1 MFTRLLILFKIM
13 NLTKYK
19 WKCRILLLNTT
30 CYRDVDYKRS
40 KELYQEY
47 IKEFHKRHVKLMSN
61 RKKGLRFS
69 IKLIGYDG
77 TLKNE
82 FDTLVPKD
90 IFELIDSMPMS
101 NELKSGKIQPL
112 NLSLYSDYKP
122 ETTLK
127 GLGFK
132 DKEKAIYT
140 LNAIKGRDTKYQ
152 VNVVSTMLGRA
163 KKHPNRT
170 TDMEDA
176 IMVFEKWLL
185 DYKKSKD
192 NAN

>member
-1 MFTRLLILFKIM
+1 MD
-13 NLTKYK
+13 LTKYK

-30 CYRDVDYKRS
+30 CYRDVNYKRS

-61 RKKGLRFS
+61 RKKGLSFS
-69 IKLIGYDG
+69 IQLIGFDG
-77 TLKNE
+77 TLKKE

-101 NELKSGKIQPL
+101 NELKSGKIKPL

-170 TDMEDA
+170 ADMEDA

-185 DYKKSKD
+185 DYKKLKD
-192 NAN
+192 NVK

>member
-1 MFTRLLILFKIM
+1 MD
-13 NLTKYK
+13 LTKYK

-30 CYRDVDYKRS
+30 CYRDSNYKRS

-47 IKEFHKRHVKLMSN
+47 IKEFHKRHVKLISN
-61 RKKGLRFS
+61 RKKGLKFS

-77 TLKNE
+77 SLKKE

-122 ETTLK
+122 DTTLK

-132 DKEKAIYT
+132 NKHKAIHT
-140 LNAIKGRDTKYQ
+140 LDAIKGRDTKYQ

-163 KKHPNRT
+163 KKHPNKT
-170 TDMEDA
+170 SDMEDA
-176 IMVFEKWLL
+176 IMVFQKWLFN
-185 DYKKSKD
+185 YKKSKD
-192 NAN
+192 

>member
-1 MFTRLLILFKIM
+1 MD
-13 NLTKYK
+13 LTKFK

-40 KELYQEY
+40 KEIYQEY

-61 RKKGLRFS
+61 RKKELRFS

-77 TLKNE
+77 ILKHE

-90 IFELIDSMPMS
+90 IFNLIDSMPMS
-101 NELKSGKIQPL
+101 DELKSGKIQPL

-132 DKEKAIYT
+132 NKEKAIYT

-170 TDMEDA
+170 VNMEDA

>member
-1 MFTRLLILFKIM
+1 MKGTIIGIGVVTGLALKKMCKMKKLNDQKDKTEYKNEISWVVDLKRF
-13 NLTKYK
+13 K

-30 CYRDVDYKRS
+30 CYRDSNYKRS

-47 IKEFHKRHVKLMSN
+47 IKEFHKRHVKLISN
-61 RKKGLRFS
+61 RKKGFKFS

-77 TLKNE
+77 ILKKE

-132 DKEKAIYT
+132 AVSYT
-140 LNAIKGRDTKYQ
+140 HLTLPTICS
-152 VNVVSTMLGRA
+152 V
-163 KKHPNRT
+163 
-170 TDMEDA
+170 
-176 IMVFEKWLL
+176 
-185 DYKKSKD
+185 
-192 NAN
+192 

>member
-1 MFTRLLILFKIM
+1 MD
-13 NLTKYK
+13 LTKYK

-30 CYRDVDYKRS
+30 CYRDINYKRS
-40 KELYQEY
+40 KGLYQEY
-47 IKEFHKRHVKLMSN
+47 IKEFHKRHVKLISH
-61 RKKGLRFS
+61 RKKGLKFS

-77 TLKNE
+77 TLKKRFN
-82 FDTLVPKD
+82 TLEPKD
-90 IFELIDSMPMS
+90 IFDFIDSMPMS
-101 NELKSGKIQPL
+101 SALKSGKIQPL

-122 ETTLK
+122 ETTLR

-132 DKEKAIYT
+132 NKEKAIYT
-140 LNAIKGRDTKYQ
+140 LDAIKGRDTKYQ

-163 KKHPNRT
+163 KKHPNKT
-170 TDMEDA
+170 LDMEDA

-192 NAN
+192 IIN

>member
-1 MFTRLLILFKIM
+1 MD
-13 NLTKYK
+13 LTKYK

-30 CYRDVDYKRS
+30 CYRDSNYKRS

-61 RKKGLRFS
+61 RKKGLSFS

-77 TLKNE
+77 TLKKE
-82 FDTLVPKD
+82 FDTLVPED

-101 NELKSGKIQPL
+101 NKSKSNKIEPL

-132 DKEKAIYT
+132 NKEKAIYT
-140 LNAIKGRDTKYQ
+140 LGKVLYYFYNYYLY
-152 VNVVSTMLGRA
+152 N
-163 KKHPNRT
+163 KKC
-170 TDMEDA
+170 
-176 IMVFEKWLL
+176 
-185 DYKKSKD
+185 
-192 NAN
+192 

>member
-1 MFTRLLILFKIM
+1 MDLI
-13 NLTKYK
+13 KYK

-30 CYRDVDYKRS
+30 CYRDSNYKKS

-61 RKKGLRFS
+61 RKKGLKFS
-69 IKLIGYDG
+69 INLIGYDG
-77 TLKNE
+77 TLKRKFSDFE
-82 FDTLVPKD
+82 PKN
-90 IFELIDSMPMS
+90 IFETIDSMPMS
-101 NELKSGKIQPL
+101 SELRSGKIQPL

-132 DKEKAIYT
+132 DKEKALYT
-140 LNAIKGRDTKYQ
+140 LDAIKRRDTKYQ

-163 KKHPNRT
+163 KKHPNKT
-170 TDMEDA
+170 LDMEDA
-176 IMVFEKWLL
+176 IMVFEKWLF

-192 NAN
+192 ITN

>member
-1 MFTRLLILFKIM
+1 MD
-13 NLTKYK
+13 LTKYK

-30 CYRDVDYKRS
+30 CYRDSNYKRS
-40 KELYQEY
+40 KELYQEC

-101 NELKSGKIQPL
+101 NELKSSKIQPL
-112 NLSLYSDYKP
+112 NLSLY
-122 ETTLK
+122 
-127 GLGFK
+127 
-132 DKEKAIYT
+132 
-140 LNAIKGRDTKYQ
+140 
-152 VNVVSTMLGRA
+152 
-163 KKHPNRT
+163 
-170 TDMEDA
+170 
-176 IMVFEKWLL
+176 
-185 DYKKSKD
+185 
-192 NAN
+192 

>member
-1 MFTRLLILFKIM
+1 MEI
-13 NLTKYK
+13 
-19 WKCRILLLNTT
+19 RILLLNTT
-30 CYRDVDYKRS
+30 CYRDVNYRRS

-47 IKEFHKRHVKLMSN
+47 IKEFHKRHVRLISN
-61 RKKGLRFS
+61 RKKGLKFS

-77 TLKNE
+77 TLKKK
-82 FDTLVPKD
+82 FDTLEPKG
-90 IFELIDSMPMS
+90 IFGLIDSMLIS

-140 LNAIKGRDTKYQ
+140 LDAIKGRATKYQ
-152 VNVVSTMLGRA
+152 QC
-163 KKHPNRT
+163 
-170 TDMEDA
+170 
-176 IMVFEKWLL
+176 
-185 DYKKSKD
+185 
-192 NAN
+192 

>member
-1 MFTRLLILFKIM
+1 ML
-13 NLTKYK
+13 NL
-19 WKCRILLLNTT
+19 CQI
-30 CYRDVDYKRS
+30 
-40 KELYQEY
+40 E
-47 IKEFHKRHVKLMSN
+47 
-61 RKKGLRFS
+61 KKGLCFS

-77 TLKNE
+77 ILKKE

-112 NLSLYSDYKP
+112 NLSLSDYKP

-132 DKEKAIYT
+132 NKEKAIYT

-170 TDMEDA
+170 ANMEDA
-176 IMVFEKWLL
+176 IKVFKKWLL
-185 DYKKSKD
+185 DYKKLKD
-192 NAN
+192 NAD